1 MYVLLSHAMFFVFLS
16 DAFCHSAPW
25 LEPLFFPEALT
36 CLPVG
41 EKSHAGQLFP
51 VQQMKLKKITCM
63 YKYRMGIFLHS
74 IYDIL
79 YILLKYTF
87 QFSRVVQ
94 SLSFILLSTHDT
106 DYLKL
111 GWKSAQT
118 VEICC

>member
-1 MYVLLSHAMFFVFLS
+1 
-16 DAFCHSAPW
+16 
-25 LEPLFFPEALT
+25 
-36 CLPVG
+36 
-41 EKSHAGQLFP
+41 
-51 VQQMKLKKITCM
+51 M

-87 QFSRVVQ
+87 QFSRAVQ